1 MSGRRTTEP
10 RMNTHSPQHAGGPA
24 LPRWFL
30 ALRRAVDLV
39 TGGLN
44 VAGTLLI
51 LALMLLVNADVI
63 GRGAFSAPISG
74 VPEMVSMSIVAIVFL
89 QIAQTFRKGR
99 LTRAEALIT
108 TLRAHAPRLS
118 LGVELLFAIAAAVLV
133 WILFSASLPLFEKA
147 WARGTYEGT
156 VGDFTAPI
164 WPVKLIILVGCA
176 ALWVQ
181 LVLSAC
187 ESLLRLLTRE
197 DRA

>member
-1 MSGRRTTEP
+1 MSDFSS
-10 RMNTHSPQHAGGPA
+10 HHAGGA
-24 LPRWFL
+24 LPRWFR

-51 LALMLLVNADVI
+51 LALMVLVNADVI

-89 QIAQTFRKGR
+89 QIAQTFRRGR
-99 LTRAEALIT
+99 MTRAEALLN
-108 TLRAHAPRLS
+108 TLDRAAPRLR
-118 LGVELLFAIAAAVLV
+118 LGLDLLFAIAAATLV
-133 WILFSASLPLFEKA
+133 WVLFSASLPLFEKA
-147 WARGTYEGT
+147 WVRGTYEGT
-156 VGDFTAPI
+156 VGDFTAPV

-187 ESLLRLLTRE
+187 ETLLRLMPGK
-197 DRA
+197 DRT